1 MDPRAHSQTVTE
13 RGSTSRARC
22 NQGPRDDA
30 ISELALENSD
40 EEVPTE
46 GPVVVGRGCR
56 SDQGRQ
62 KPWSSQQGY
71 CGPEDH
77 ADSRVRTSDVSVEK
91 GHLATPSL
99 QVAQLRPEQ
108 GPGIGDVRE
117 EAPSFFPLLTSHPRC
132 SLSARK
138 AAAW

>member
-13 RGSTSRARC
+13 KGSTSRARC

-40 EEVPTE
+40 EEVPME

-56 SDQGRQ
+56 SDQGRRR
-62 KPWSSQQGY
+62 PWSSQQGY
-71 CGPEDH
+71 CGPKDH
-77 ADSRVRTSDVSVEK
+77 ADKRVRISDVGVEK
-91 GHLATPSL
+91 GHLETPSL

-108 GPGIGDVRE
+108 GAGIGDVRK
-117 EAPSFFPLLTSHPRC
+117 EAPSFFSLLTSHPCC
-132 SLSARK
+132 SLLARK
-138 AAAW
+138 AAVW